1 MMPSKAGRPF
11 ETAFGGVDNAAVAG
25 TAHPAPALAWDE
37 HPMGGRSPVQ
47 AHATSPEPGS

>member
-11 ETAFGGVDNAAVAG
+11 ETAFGGADNAVVAG
-25 TAHPAPALAWDE
+25 TAHPALAWDE
-37 HPMGGRSPVQ
+37 HPMGERSPMQ